1 MSDSTLQFPVTGLS
15 CAGCVGR
22 AEKALAAVDGVSE
35 AQVNLANETAQV
47 TGAATAG
54 ELASA
59 LQAAGYPARTS
70 SLHLRVESMHCGS
83 CVGKVEKLLLSQP
96 GVIEASVNLAAET
109 ATVTMLKGV
118 SSVKAI
124 TQAATAGGFPT
135 SNADDPVAPGDAQAE
150 SLSARKSLEA
160 ERLIRLTWIAGLL
173 TLPVFILAM
182 GTHLFAP
189 FHAWVTNT
197 LGTQNSWMIQFI
209 LTTIVLVWPGRQFF
223 EIGVPALLRAAPEM
237 NTLVAIGTFAAWAYS
252 TVATF
257 MPGLLPADS
266 LAVYFESAAVIVTLI
281 LLGRSLEARARGR
294 TGQAIASLMGLQPK
308 TARIRNGP
316 QAQDA
321 NQGEQEVAIEDI
333 QVGNVI
339 NLRPGERV
347 AVDGTVVS
355 GTSYIDE
362 SMLSGE
368 PMPVPK
374 QAGDAVTGGTVNG
387 TGALSFEAT
396 RVGADTTIAQIIRLV
411 EQAQGARLPVQALV
425 NRITLWFVPIV
436 LGLAVLTLIAW
447 LTFGPAPAI
456 THALV
461 AAVAVLIIA
470 CPCAMGLATPTSIMV
485 GTGRAASLGV
495 LFRQGQALQT
505 LQDTR
510 IIAIDKTGTLT
521 LGKPTLTDCH
531 VEGSFNPEQI
541 LSLVAAVEARSEHP
555 IAQAIVQAASNSA
568 RSREL
573 MVGSVENFESITG
586 QGASGLVG
594 GRRVL
599 AGNARLL
606 ESQGIA
612 PGNLKTIAA
621 KFAAQGKTPILV
633 AIDAEPA
640 AVLAVADPV
649 RPDSAA
655 AIAALKAKGLT
666 VAMITGDTHATA
678 SVVAQTLGIDHVVAE
693 VLPEGK
699 VQALKQLQQ
708 QALASAGEGSQ
719 APGIA
724 FVGDGIND
732 APALAAADVGIAI
745 GTGTDVAIESADV
758 VLMSGSLSG
767 VVNAYEISSS
777 TMRNIRQNLFWAF
790 GYNALLIPVA
800 AGLLYPFNGL
810 QLSPMLAAGAMAFS
824 SVFVLF
830 NALRLRWITPKP
842 LPLPI
847 GETS

>member
-1 MSDSTLQFPVTGLS
+1 VTVLKG
-15 CAGCVGR
+15 
-22 AEKALAAVDGVSE
+22 
-35 AQVNLANETAQV
+35 
-47 TGAATAG
+47 
-54 ELASA
+54 
-59 LQAAGYPARTS
+59 TS
-70 SLHLRVESMHCGS
+70 SVE
-83 CVGKVEKLLLSQP
+83 
-96 GVIEASVNLAAET
+96 
-109 ATVTMLKGV
+109 
-118 SSVKAI
+118 AI
-124 TQAATAGGFPT
+124 TQAATAGGFP
-135 SNADDPVAPGDAQAE
+135 SHNADGPIEAGSAQAE
-150 SLSARKSLEA
+150 SLTARKSLEA
-160 ERLIRLTWIAGLL
+160 DRLIRLTWIAGLL

-182 GTHLFAP
+182 GTHMFAP

-197 LGTQNSWMIQFI
+197 LGTQNSWMIQFV

-223 EIGVPALLRAAPEM
+223 EIGVPALLKAAPEM
-237 NTLVAIGTFAAWAYS
+237 NTLVAIGTVSAWAYS

-257 MPGLLPADS
+257 MPDLLPADS

-308 TARIRNGP
+308 TARLRREP
-316 QAQDA
+316 TS
-321 NQGEQEVAIEDI
+321 QGTIEGSVEDEVEVAIESI
-333 QVGNVI
+333 QVGDVI

-355 GTSYIDE
+355 GTTYIDE

-374 QAGDAVTGGTVNG
+374 QAGDMVTGGTING

-425 NRITLWFVPIV
+425 NRITAWFVPIV
-436 LGLAVLTLIAW
+436 LGIAVVTLLGW
-447 LTFGPAPAI
+447 LIFGPAPAI

-510 IIAIDKTGTLT
+510 IIAVDKTGTLT
-521 LGKPTLTDCH
+521 VGKPTLTDCH
-531 VEGSFNPEQI
+531 VEDPFNAEQI

-555 IAQAIVQAASNSA
+555 IAQAIVQAANDTA
-568 RSREL
+568 RSNQL
-573 MVGSVENFESITG
+573 ALGSVENFESITG
-586 QGASGLVG
+586 QGASGLVTG
-594 GRRVL
+594 HRVL
-599 AGNARLL
+599 VGNARLL

-612 PGNLKTIAA
+612 TDKLKVIAA
-621 KFAAQGKTPILV
+621 EFGTQGKTPILI
-633 AIDAEPA
+633 AIDSEPA
-640 AVLAVADPV
+640 AVLAVADPM

-678 SVVAQTLGIDHVVAE
+678 SVVAQTLGIEHVVAE

-699 VQALKQLQQ
+699 VKALEQLQQ
-708 QALASAGEGSQ
+708 QALADANSSSDSQ
-719 APGIA
+719 APAIA

-758 VLMSGSLSG
+758 VLMSGSLRG

-830 NALRLRWITPKP
+830 NALRLRWITPQ
-842 LPLPI
+842 PLPI
-847 GETS
+847 A